1 MCFSIFFLFNYI
13 TLLSQYFIGLLLIL
27 SLVTLYLDD
36 FKLSNVKLLKFI
48 QIFSLIF
55 ISFYIIYCI
64 YNLPLIWNV
73 IICINDNNDINLHSH
88 ITVDKNAGK
97 EIGRG
102 LNTIGTN
109 IGLGASITGLGM
121 AVSKCLVKT
130 SMPPFQKAAVVVAGG
145 VLGAATHSAF
155 SNMNK
160 ARVLDEQNSISS
172 NSTNI
177 SSNITTN
184 ITKLID
190 DNIVS
195 SPLENLLLNIE
206 IISSI
211 CLSLLIILTIQIIMK
226 FYISKNFKLNMS
238 NIFGISI
245 NKKIE
250 YYINKIIILNKNM
263 SNIYIFIILILLFY
277 SLGLLLYIS
286 TDIYSNIDMY
296 ISVHNN
302 LK

>member
-13 TLLSQYFIGLLLIL
+13 TLLFQYFIGLLLIL

-109 IGLGASITGLGM
+109 IGASITGLGM

-155 SNMNK
+155 SNMNR

>member
-1 MCFSIFFLFNYI
+1 M
-13 TLLSQYFIGLLLIL
+13 
-27 SLVTLYLDD
+27 LYLDD

-73 IICINDNNDINLHSH
+73 IICINDNNDINLHSY

-109 IGLGASITGLGM
+109 IGLGASIAGLGM

-155 SNMNK
+155 SNINR

-172 NSTNI
+172 NSTSI
-177 SSNITTN
+177 SSNITIN

-245 NKKIE
+245 NKKKIE

>member
-1 MCFSIFFLFNYI
+1 MNFSIFFLFNYI
-13 TLLSQYFIGLLLIL
+13 TLLFQYFIGLLLIL
-27 SLVTLYLDD
+27 SLVMLYLDD
-36 FKLSNVKLLKFI
+36 LKLSNVKLLKFI
-48 QIFSLIF
+48 QIFFFLF
-55 ISFYIIYCI
+55 ISFYIIYYI

-88 ITVDKNAGK
+88 ISVDKNTGK
-97 EIGRG
+97 AIGQG

-130 SMPPFQKAAVVVAGG
+130 SMPPLQKAAVVVAGG
-145 VLGAATHSAF
+145 VLGAATHSTF
-155 SNMNK
+155 SNMNR

-172 NSTNI
+172 NSTSI

-263 SNIYIFIILILLFY
+263 SNIFIFIILILLFY

-286 TDIYSNIDMY
+286 IDIYSNIDMY